1 MLVNC
6 FVKKEKMKQ
15 DSSSRARKN
24 MSGRKFD
31 KCKRV
36 ILLLWNKNISFCI
49 SYDLA
54 GFFRQIPFFL
64 PKPSSWN
71 GDICIEKSNT
81 AYSLRRNCKWAL
93 VKMNFVPR
101 WRENEAQL
109 DWGAN
114 KSSCLFLF
122 PFNVLL
128 KIFSSQI
135 EWEAKLL
142 SFDTDWFGEA
152 IVEYCFLTP
161 TWVHNSAD
169 NNGKKVD
176 TQNVDLTKKCCFLHA
191 RWVLTFTG
199 NPSGK

>member
-1 MLVNC
+1 MKNFCMRSLL
-6 FVKKEKMKQ
+6 FDSMTSFFQSFAMKE
-15 DSSSRARKN
+15 
-24 MSGRKFD
+24 G
-31 KCKRV
+31 
-36 ILLLWNKNISFCI
+36 LTSFEI
-49 SYDLA
+49 
-54 GFFRQIPFFL
+54 FIF
-64 PKPSSWN
+64 
-71 GDICIEKSNT
+71 
-81 AYSLRRNCKWAL
+81 
-93 VKMNFVPR
+93 NFVPR

-114 KSSCLFLF
+114 ESSCLFLF

-128 KIFSSQI
+128 KFFSSQI
-135 EWEAKLL
+135 ELEAKLI

-161 TWVHNSAD
+161 KWVHNSAD

-176 TQNVDLTKKCCFLHA
+176 TQNVDLPKKCCFLHA